1 MPAQQVNSVGDDTP
15 SATKDKGSQIQ
26 RAFALLDIVV
36 AESRP
41 INLATMAERLD
52 LPKPTVHRIAGRLEA
67 EGFLIREPGGRN
79 YGIGPR
85 LNALAADTLKASA
98 QRAPRHAIL
107 EWLAKETGET
117 CNLGVLDGNN
127 VVYLDRVESTWPL
140 RMHFTVG
147 SRVPLHAV
155 AMGKLFMSRMPKRV
169 RERLYAAAPLERYTE
184 HTVTDPE
191 ILEKELAA
199 IRHDDVATNNQEY
212 MVGLVGLAVPIP
224 ESSGSQQLRAALAI
238 HAPIPRM
245 TVEDCRRHLPVMR
258 DAAARLSEALFAENG
273 APAC

>member
-1 MPAQQVNSVGDDTP
+1 MAPDSTNSTENAP
-15 SATKDKGSQIQ
+15 EARDKGSQIQ
-26 RAFALLDIVV
+26 RAFALLDIVI
-36 AESRP
+36 AEGRP
-41 INLATMAERLD
+41 INLAAMAERLD

-67 EGFLIREPGGRN
+67 EGYLIREPGGRN

-85 LNALAADTLKASA
+85 LNALAADTLSASA
-98 QRAPRHAIL
+98 QRAPRHAVL

-155 AMGKLFMSRMPKRV
+155 AMGKLFMSRMPKRA
-169 RERLYAAAPLERYTE
+169 RERLYAASPLERFTK
-184 HTVTDPE
+184 HTITDPDAME
-191 ILEKELAA
+191 TELAA
-199 IRHDDVATNNQEY
+199 IRREDMATNNQEY
-212 MVGLVGLAVPIP
+212 MVGLVGVAVPVAVGP
-224 ESSGSQQLRAALAI
+224 DSRQLRAALAI

-245 TVEDCRRHLPVMR
+245 TVEDCRRHLPTMR
-258 DAAARLSEALFAENG
+258 DAAARLSAALFKESDT
-273 APAC
+273 C

>member
-1 MPAQQVNSVGDDTP
+1 MSLQQTN
-15 SATKDKGSQIQ
+15 ATLEGPNGPEKDKGSQIQ
-26 RAFALLDIVV
+26 RAFALLDLVV
-36 AESRP
+36 AENHP
-41 INLATMAERLD
+41 INLAAMAERLN

-85 LNALAADTLKASA
+85 LNMLAADTLAASA
-98 QRAPRHAIL
+98 QRAPRHAVL

-117 CNLGVLDGNN
+117 CNLGVLDGNS

-140 RMHFTVG
+140 RLHFTVG

-169 RERLYAAAPLERYTE
+169 RERLYAAAPLERFTE
-184 HTVTDPE
+184 QTIIDPE
-191 ILEKELAA
+191 KMEKELVT
-199 IRHDDVATNNQEY
+199 IRREDTATNNQEY
-212 MVGLVGLAVPIP
+212 MVGLVGIAVPVAAAL
-224 ESSGSQQLRAALAI
+224 GSRNLRAALAV

-245 TVEDCRRHLPVMR
+245 TVEDCRRHLPAMR
-258 DAAARLSEALFAENG
+258 DAANRLGDALFAESNEET
-273 APAC
+273 C

>member
-1 MPAQQVNSVGDDTP
+1 MTAQKGGPGADAAQASTR
-15 SATKDKGSQIQ
+15 DKGSQIQ

-36 AESRP
+36 AENRP

-67 EGFLIREPGGRN
+67 AGFLIRESGGRN

-85 LNALAADTLKASA
+85 LNALAADTLSASA

-107 EWLAKETGET
+107 EWLSKETGET
-117 CNLGVLDGNN
+117 CNLGVLDGTS

-140 RMHFTVG
+140 RLHFSVG
-147 SRVPLHAV
+147 SHVPLHAV
-155 AMGKLFMSRMPKRV
+155 AMGKLFLCRMPKRT

-184 HTVTDPE
+184 HTITDPDAME
-191 ILEKELAA
+191 EELAR
-199 IRHDDVATNNQEY
+199 IRREDVATNNQEY
-212 MVGLVGLAVPIP
+212 TLGLVGMAVPVAETP
-224 ESSGSQQLRAALAI
+224 GARQLRAALAI

-245 TVEDCRRHLPVMR
+245 TIEDCRRHLPAMR
-258 DAAARLSEALFAENG
+258 EAAIRLGNALFAENG
-273 APAC
+273 GPLC